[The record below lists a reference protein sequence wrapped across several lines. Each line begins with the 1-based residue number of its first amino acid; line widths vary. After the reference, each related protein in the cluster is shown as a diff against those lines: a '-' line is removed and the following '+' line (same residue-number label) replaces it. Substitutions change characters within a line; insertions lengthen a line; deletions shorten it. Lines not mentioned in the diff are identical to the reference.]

1 MLTPMERALEVFA
14 LIHLGLMGLSHIV
27 QHRAWAQFFIL
38 LRGRGYPG
46 VFVHGF
52 ISLGFG
58 SMIVAFHRVWTGVP
72 SVLSVLGVLYLVKA
86 VQCFVFPAV
95 SMRSLER
102 RVSLERSWLF
112 IAPGVVF
119 LGLAVVIG
127 YGLERAG

>member
-1 MLTPMERALEVFA
+1 
-14 LIHLGLMGLSHIV
+14 
-27 QHRAWAQFFIL
+27 
-38 LRGRGYPG
+38 